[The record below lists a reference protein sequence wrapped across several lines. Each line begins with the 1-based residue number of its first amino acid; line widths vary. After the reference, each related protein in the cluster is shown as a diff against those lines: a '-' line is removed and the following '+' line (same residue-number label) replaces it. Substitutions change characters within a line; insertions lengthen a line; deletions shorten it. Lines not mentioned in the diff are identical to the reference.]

1 MSFPCTLLLIRSEP
15 TPIKAN
21 CTDGI
26 QWIWIVFRQCAV
38 SPQEIVAVTFGLL
51 SATIWVVFAVPQIVE
66 NCRKDFATSIEVS
79 LPNDSGLDAIGVS
92 SERPPSSS
100 TLTVFCPF
108 GFLCLIGP
116 FWLAG
121 SPDHKTPSSMFRHLP
136 AAEST
141 PSPALR
147 SEPLFPTNSLIVGYV
162 LGWISA
168 SIYISSRVPQ
178 IIKNWRRGSTE
189 GLSPV
194 TFIFAIVGNVAYALQ
209 IFLTSAELTFIIRAL
224 PWLFG
229 SLGVVLFDLIGTSFC
244 CLLLPASNAMASNK
258 SGSSKTAR
266 DREAESFLR
275 AEKRISSSLLAV
287 LPATLVGSRVCV
299 TLLDDTRI
307 TGLLTL
313 VDGFLNLHLES
324 GVTVTPPSTRRR
336 APPLVNL
343 EEISISGKRV
353 RYIDL
358 PKSLD
363 VKSSI
368 ATYLNS
374 MEMCDSEHLRRPPKV
389 DKYAYLRQTGA
400 ESNDTDE
407 AS

>member
-15 TPIKAN
+15 TPINAN

-66 NCRKDFATSIEVS
+66 NCRKGIPDQALSPSLLACFLIGDTVNLVGCVFVHQLPLQTIMAAIGVLGDLIQILQFLYCKFKHEMVLRNFATSIEVF
-79 LPNDSGLDAIGVS
+79 LPNDSGLDAISVS
-92 SERPPSSS
+92 PERPPSSS
-100 TLTVFCPF
+100 TLTVFCPL

-116 FWLAG
+116 FWLAS
-121 SPDHKTPSSMFRHLP
+121 SPDHRTPSMFRHPP
-136 AAEST
+136 AAESI

-189 GLSPV
+189 GLSPI

-209 IFLTSAELTFIIRAL
+209 IFLTSIELTFIIRAL

-229 SLGVVLFDLIGTSFC
+229 SLGVVLFDLIICTQFYRYQGRGY
-244 CLLLPASNAMASNK
+244 N
-258 SGSSKTAR
+258 
-266 DREAESFLR
+266 
-275 AEKRISSSLLAV
+275 SLAADV
-287 LPATLVGSRVCV
+287 EV
-299 TLLDDTRI
+299 TT
-307 TGLLTL
+307 
-313 VDGFLNLHLES
+313 
-324 GVTVTPPSTRRR
+324 
-336 APPLVNL
+336 
-343 EEISISGKRV
+343 
-353 RYIDL
+353 
-358 PKSLD
+358 
-363 VKSSI
+363 
-368 ATYLNS
+368 
-374 MEMCDSEHLRRPPKV
+374 C
-389 DKYAYLRQTGA
+389 
-400 ESNDTDE
+400 
-407 AS
+407 

>member
-1 MSFPCTLLLIRSEP
+1 
-15 TPIKAN
+15 
-21 CTDGI
+21 
-26 QWIWIVFRQCAV
+26 
-38 SPQEIVAVTFGLL
+38 
-51 SATIWVVFAVPQIVE
+51 
-66 NCRKDFATSIEVS
+66 
-79 LPNDSGLDAIGVS
+79 
-92 SERPPSSS
+92 
-100 TLTVFCPF
+100 
-108 GFLCLIGP
+108 
-116 FWLAG
+116 
-121 SPDHKTPSSMFRHLP
+121 
-136 AAEST
+136 
-141 PSPALR
+141 
-147 SEPLFPTNSLIVGYV
+147 
-162 LGWISA
+162 
-168 SIYISSRVPQ
+168 
-178 IIKNWRRGSTE
+178 
-189 GLSPV
+189 
-194 TFIFAIVGNVAYALQ
+194 
-209 IFLTSAELTFIIRAL
+209 
-224 PWLFG
+224 
-229 SLGVVLFDLIGTSFC
+229 
-244 CLLLPASNAMASNK
+244 MASNK